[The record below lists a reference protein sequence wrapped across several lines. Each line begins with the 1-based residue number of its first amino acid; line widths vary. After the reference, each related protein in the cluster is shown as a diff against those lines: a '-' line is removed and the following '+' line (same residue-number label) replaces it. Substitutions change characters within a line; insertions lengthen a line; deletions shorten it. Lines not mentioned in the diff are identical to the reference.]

1 MRKQAIIFFLL
12 LFIDQLLKYIFSFGY
27 EAVIFQNKLISFS
40 FSTENKILGWL
51 PTNGFWL
58 LVLVLIY
65 FAIIVYIYR
74 DKEFRNRSGLA
85 LVFLLAGMSGNLI
98 DRIFFGYVRDY
109 INIGELSFNLADVMI
124 IGGAVVL
131 MTKLKYKNF
140 ITHNS

>member
-27 EAVIFQNKLISFS
+27 EAVIFQNKLINFS
-40 FSTENKILGWL
+40 FSAENKILGRL
-51 PTNGFWL
+51 LMNGFWL
-58 LVLVLIY
+58 LILVLAY
-65 FAIIVYIYR
+65 FVIIVYIYR

-109 INIGELSFNLADVMI
+109 VNILGTLYVNLADIMI
-124 IGGAVVL
+124 IGGIIMLLVRIF
-131 MTKLKYKNF
+131 NF
-140 ITHNS
+140 QFLISK